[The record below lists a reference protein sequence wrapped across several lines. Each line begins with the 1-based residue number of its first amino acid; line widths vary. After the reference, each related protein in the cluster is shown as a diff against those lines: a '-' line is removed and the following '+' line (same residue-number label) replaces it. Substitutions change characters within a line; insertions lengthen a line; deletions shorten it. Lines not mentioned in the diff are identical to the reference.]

1 VVAAK
6 DFSGM
11 KESTL
16 LSRTFQAQGIR
27 LRLRKEPR
35 ASAYRNTSPTSSKKR
50 TIDEVDEDEDEPAGG
65 AVQHPP
71 SLQRHRS
78 TPQQASVEFA
88 AVHAAGA
95 ITQQATPVGPYG
107 SAATTDSTQSTP
119 PPIYQ
124 HPAQSILMGRR
135 SPQEFV
141 GNTPSPSYYAATLA
155 NSPMMPAY
163 TAGPYTTAAFTV
175 GPLAATAF
183 SASPYSSSSYAAAG
197 MVSAAPSGSQYAA
210 PLAYSSAA
218 YPPYPALSLA
228 ADNAIT
234 DPQLSVAMPNT
245 SMSGLPMFGEDGA
258 EHQWTNASHPNVL
271 GLS

>member
-1 VVAAK
+1 
-6 DFSGM
+6 M

-35 ASAYRNTSPTSSKKR
+35 ASAYRNTSPANSKKR
-50 TIDEVDEDEDEPAGG
+50 TIEEVDEDEEETAGG
-65 AVQHPP
+65 AVQRPP

-95 ITQQATPVGPYG
+95 MPQQATPAGPYG
-107 SAATTDSTQSTP
+107 SAPATDSTQSTP
-119 PPIYQ
+119 PPMYQ
-124 HPAQSILMGRR
+124 HPAQGIMMGGR

-163 TAGPYTTAAFTV
+163 TAGPYTTGGFSS
-175 GPLAATAF
+175 GPLPATAF
-183 SASPYSSSSYAAAG
+183 SAGTYSSAGYASAG
-197 MVSAAPSGSQYAA
+197 MASAALSGGQYAA
-210 PLAYSSAA
+210 PLAYTSA
-218 YPPYPALSLA
+218 PPYPALSL

-245 SMSGLPMFGEDGA
+245 SMTGLPMFSEDGT
-258 EHQWTNASHPNVL
+258 EHAWMNATH
-271 GLS
+271 LSY